1 VPGAAQVYRRRS
13 RQGREAAHARHG
25 ADHRPLRAQPISES
39 VVGYLSGDLTEAA
52 ALAAIAFLGA
62 LIFGI
67 TGFGAALV
75 TIPLA
80 THLVPLKFALA
91 LFVLADLAAAL
102 SVGLE
107 NPRRALRG
115 EWTRLVPMIFVGSA
129 LGVTLLVNLPR
140 AAGMLLLGVFILW
153 YALFTLVRRAHD
165 RVVSPRWGWVAGFA
179 GGITSTVFGAGGPPY
194 AIYLSQRGL
203 TKEQFRA
210 TLGLATLTS
219 ISLRLAA
226 FLLTGLLLDREVWMK
241 AIAVV
246 PACLF
251 GIWVARKMFLRLSRD
266 ALMRAVALLLLASG
280 TSLVFRALA

>member
-1 VPGAAQVYRRRS
+1 LI
-13 RQGREAAHARHG
+13 E
-25 ADHRPLRAQPISES
+25 
-39 VVGYLSGDLTEAA
+39 TA

-62 LIFGI
+62 LIFGV

-107 NPRRALRG
+107 NPKNAVRA

-140 AAGMLLLGVFILW
+140 AAGMVLLGLFVLG
-153 YALFTLVRRAHD
+153 YAVFTLLPHARLRII
-165 RVVSPRWGWVAGFA
+165 SPAWAWVAGVS

-203 TKEQFRA
+203 TREQFRA
-210 TLGLATLTS
+210 TLGFATMTS
-219 ISLRLAA
+219 ISLRLIA
-226 FLLTGLLLDREVWMK
+226 FALTGLLLDAEVWLK
-241 AIAVV
+241 AVAVV
-246 PACLF
+246 PACLL
-251 GIWVARKMFLRLSRD
+251 GIWVARKIFLRLSRD

-280 TSLVFRALA
+280 ISLIFRAAV

>member
-1 VPGAAQVYRRRS
+1 MPGAAQVQSGRRDQCNEGPRARHREADRRLLAQPR
-13 RQGREAAHARHG
+13 RQGLIGAADVAF
-25 ADHRPLRAQPISES
+25 
-39 VVGYLSGDLTEAA
+39 LSG
-52 ALAAIAFLGA
+52 IAFLGA
-62 LIFGI
+62 LIFGV

-102 SVGLE
+102 SIGLE
-107 NPRRALRG
+107 KPKNAVRA
-115 EWTRLVPMIFVGSA
+115 EWTRLVPMIVAGTA
-129 LGVTLLVNLPR
+129 LGVTVLVNLPR
-140 AAGMLLLGVFILW
+140 AAGMLLLGVFVVSFAILS
-153 YALFTLVRRAHD
+153 LVRRAAA
-165 RVVSPRWGWVAGFA
+165 RVVSPRWAWVAGLA

-219 ISLRLAA
+219 ISLRLIA
-226 FLLTGLLLDREVWMK
+226 FLLTGLLLNREVWLT
-241 AIAVV
+241 ALAVV
-246 PACLF
+246 PSCLL
-251 GIWVARKMFLRLSRD
+251 GIWVARKIFLRISRD

-280 TSLVFRALA
+280 ASLIWRAIT